1 MVWAGDKKGNFTV
14 RSAYRL
20 AHDIEAE
27 GSNSGCSD
35 PSMMQGVWSLN
46 VPNKIKHFVWKACNG
61 ILPTQESLY
70 RRKITESKICE
81 ACGGRKKLPCMCSIF
96 VTVEQRLGRKAN
108 LLCPAIFKSHGAS
121 WTLSV
126 DFERAGWS
134 NWGCWRGGFRSAG
147 GYGRVEMRFELEAR
161 DNLAG

>member
-1 MVWAGDKKGNFTV
+1 
-14 RSAYRL
+14 
-20 AHDIEAE
+20 
-27 GSNSGCSD
+27 
-35 PSMMQGVWSLN
+35 MMQGVWSLN

-61 ILPTQESLY
+61 ILPPKNLFIVERSRNQKYARLVVV
-70 RRKITESKICE
+70 
-81 ACGGRKKLPCMCSIF
+81 GKKLPCMCSIF

>member
-1 MVWAGDKKGNFTV
+1 M
-14 RSAYRL
+14 
-20 AHDIEAE
+20 
-27 GSNSGCSD
+27 
-35 PSMMQGVWSLN
+35 
-46 VPNKIKHFVWKACNG
+46 PNKIKHFVWKACNG